1 MRPPRL
7 DGRGKSQSNRHRMPD
22 EVELPTGPF
31 GSMQLHPSNDPTQP
45 DPTKPSVRERL
56 ARTQEALG
64 MIAEGWSIT
73 DIAEKMRVQPATVTG
88 WVLRH
93 RRVLKVK
100 QIDALLDGVAAPL
113 AAQNLVHGL
122 LAGDKD
128 YTLKTL
134 EGRGHFRRH
143 TAEEIAVKHEMPPL
157 VIRFETPV
165 EHPTATMGEA
175 GRILGVPQRPAPK
188 QIEGHVVASTPVGV
202 VGTPAVPV
210 AASTDDEAVAGQ

>member
-7 DGRGKSQSNRHRMPD
+7 DGRGKNQHNRHRAPD

-31 GSMQLHPSNDPTQP
+31 GSMQLNQTNDPTLP
-45 DPTKPSVRERL
+45 DPAKPQVRERL
-56 ARTQEALG
+56 IKTQEALAL
-64 MIAEGWSIT
+64 IAEGWSIT
-73 DIAEKMRVQPATVTG
+73 DIAFKMNVQPATVTG
-88 WVLRH
+88 WIVRH
-93 RRVLKVK
+93 RRIMKVK
-100 QIDALLDGVAAPL
+100 DIDKMLDGVAAPL
-113 AAQNLVHGL
+113 AAQNLIHGL

-143 TAEEIAVKHEMPPL
+143 TAEEVAVKHEMPPL

-165 EHPTATMGEA
+165 EHPTATASEA

-188 QIEGHVVASTPVGV
+188 QIEGHVIDVAPGV

-210 AASTDDEAVAGQ
+210 AVPTE